1 MKKLNRKQL
10 RQLIESTINEK
21 ADTRVAWKDLKP
33 KGKVLRVLSLGIA
46 PLKKKGVKFIKGDE
60 LAKYYKEQ
68 VGEEGVDEDSKEAL
82 SIIAKQMGGSDQN
95 SFVVIPGDEKYAYV
109 IQSDKKTAK
118 AFVISS
124 GNITKSFKIP
134 PGSGLAHAAGMHKEK
149 MVFDN
154 SNSEGLLR
162 HYEDTQVTGPLVKMV
177 EDILEKLDTQPETP
191 ALDIARSIA
200 LANGKDP
207 RNVKVGDTLQFPK
220 ISKDD
225 GGDGYA
231 SYDEFYTL
239 MIGEDTSLNNPEAQ
253 NTTSTD
259 NIVDTQRGQANE
271 SLSRGSLYRKRY
283 HGRY

>member
-21 ADTRVAWKDLKP
+21 ADSRVAWKDLKP

-46 PLKKKGVKFIKGDE
+46 PLKKRGVKFIKGDE

-109 IQSDKKTAK
+109 IQPDKKTAK

-149 MVFDN
+149 MDFDYGN
-154 SNSEGLLR
+154 D
-162 HYEDTQVTGPLVKMV
+162 EDTQVTVTGPLVKMV
-177 EDILEKLDTQPETP
+177 EKILANLDTQPKTS
-191 ALDIARSIA
+191 ALDIARAIA

-207 RNVKVGDTLQFPK
+207 RNVKVGDTLKFPK
-220 ISKDD
+220 IRKDD
-225 GGDGYA
+225 NDDGFS
-231 SYDEFYTL
+231 SYDEFYTTIVDL
-239 MIGEDTSLNNPEAQ
+239 DASYNADNQQPNDNTSDMIGAQ
-253 NTTSTD
+253 RD
-259 NIVDTQRGQANE
+259 PANE